1 MPGSFF
7 KSFLVPPA
15 SDLNDLLDKDRK
27 YVES

>member
-1 MPGSFF
+1 MPGSFL
-7 KSFLVPPA
+7 KSFLVPCA